1 MWVRELRTSSVL
13 TFDEVQL
20 AVDQLVLV
28 PPSLLCST
36 KEPYIKC
43 PNKEPYIKEDVM
55 GPRIGSEYVRPST
68 VQVAVPD
75 DMVAMFIGKG
85 GEHIKRLQTESG
97 CEIHL
102 PLESPGSWH
111 RLSVCYITGSP
122 EAIVIAQDLI
132 YKMIKN
138 TRFKKARRKDNISEA
153 SSRAGFK
160 PKKSHLSLPF
170 KLEESLRCSWSV
182 QTPQPT

>member
-1 MWVRELRTSSVL
+1 MRVRELRTSSVL
-13 TFDEVQL
+13 TFDEFQL

-85 GEHIKRLQTESG
+85 GEHIKRLQSQVVARSTCLWRAREVG
-97 CEIHL
+97 
-102 PLESPGSWH
+102 
-111 RLSVCYITGSP
+111 TGSP
-122 EAIVIAQDLI
+122 SAI
-132 YKMIKN
+132 
-138 TRFKKARRKDNISEA
+138 
-153 SSRAGFK
+153 
-160 PKKSHLSLPF
+160 SLAPL
-170 KLEESLRCSWSV
+170 KR
-182 QTPQPT
+182 

>member
-1 MWVRELRTSSVL
+1 MLDQRTL
-13 TFDEVQL
+13 HQAPEQRTL
-20 AVDQLVLV
+20 
-28 PPSLLCST
+28 
-36 KEPYIKC
+36 YH
-43 PNKEPYIKEDVM
+43 KEDVV

-85 GEHIKRLQTESG
+85 GEHIKRLQVKSG

-122 EAIVIAQDLI
+122 EAIVVAQDLI
-132 YKMIKN
+132 DKMIKN

-153 SSRAGFK
+153 SGRAGFK
-160 PKKSHLSLPF
+160 PKKISPFPPLKVGGIIEMLMVSADSPAHLVARPLAQEGEYQRM
-170 KLEESLRCSWSV
+170 L
-182 QTPQPT
+182 

>member
-13 TFDEVQL
+13 NFDEVQL

-85 GEHIKRLQTESG
+85 GEHIKRLQVKSG

-111 RLSVCYITGSP
+111 RLSVCYQRLQR
-122 EAIVIAQDLI
+122 AQ
-132 YKMIKN
+132 N
-138 TRFKKARRKDNISEA
+138 F
-153 SSRAGFK
+153 
-160 PKKSHLSLPF
+160 
-170 KLEESLRCSWSV
+170 
-182 QTPQPT
+182 

>member
-1 MWVRELRTSSVL
+1 
-13 TFDEVQL
+13 
-20 AVDQLVLV
+20 
-28 PPSLLCST
+28 
-36 KEPYIKC
+36 
-43 PNKEPYIKEDVM
+43 M

-75 DMVAMFIGKG
+75 DMVAIIIGKG
-85 GEHIKRLQTESG
+85 GEHIKRLQVKSG

-102 PLESPGSWH
+102 PLESQGSWH

-182 QTPQPT
+182 QTPHPI